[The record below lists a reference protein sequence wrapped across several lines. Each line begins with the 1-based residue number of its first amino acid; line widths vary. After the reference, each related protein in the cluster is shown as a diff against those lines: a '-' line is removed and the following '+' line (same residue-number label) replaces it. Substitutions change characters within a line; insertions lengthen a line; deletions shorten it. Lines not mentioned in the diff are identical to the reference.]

1 MVKNRQILHRPIL
14 TEKMN
19 KLQDSQNMYAFQVDP
34 GANKIQIKDAVENKF
49 DVKVSKVR
57 TMNFFGKSKQ
67 MTVRS
72 GGRAIRTSGRRSNW
86 KKAIVTLTEGFSID
100 LYADAEGEN

>member
-19 KLQDSQNMYAFQVDP
+19 KLQDSQNMYAFQVDS

>member
-1 MVKNRQILHRPIL
+1 MTKKRQVLHRPIL

-19 KLQDSQNMYAFQVDP
+19 QLEDSQNMYAFQVDP
-34 GANKIQIKDAVENKF
+34 NANKIEIKDAVEQKF
-49 DVKVSKVR
+49 DVKVTKVR

-86 KKAIVTLTEGFSID
+86 KKAVVTLGEGFSID
-100 LYADAEGEN
+100 LYAAAGGES

>member
-19 KLQDSQNMYAFQVDP
+19 KLQDSQNMYAFQVDSS
-34 GANKIQIKDAVENKF
+34 ANKIQIKDAVEYKF

-72 GGRAIRTSGRRSNW
+72 GGRVIKTSGKRSSW
-86 KKAIVTLTEGFSID
+86 KNAVVTLGEGFSID
-100 LYADAEGEN
+100 LYGTGVES

>member
-1 MVKNRQILHRPIL
+1 MTKKRQVLFRPIL

-19 KLQDSQNMYAFQVDP
+19 QLEDSQNMYAFQVDP
-34 GANKIQIKDAVENKF
+34 NANKIDIKDAVEKKF
-49 DVKVSKVR
+49 DVKVTKVR

-86 KKAIVTLTEGFSID
+86 KKAVVTLDEGFSID
-100 LYADAEGEN
+100 LYGGGGEV

>member
-1 MVKNRQILHRPIL
+1 MAKNRQILFRPIL

-19 KLQDSQNMYAFQVDP
+19 QLEDSQNMYAFQVDP
-34 GANKIQIKDAVENKF
+34 NANKIDIKDAVEKKF
-49 DVKVSKVR
+49 DVKVTKVR

-72 GGRAIRTSGRRSNW
+72 GGRAIKTSGRRSNW
-86 KKAIVTLTEGFSID
+86 KKAVVTLDEGFSID
-100 LYADAEGEN
+100 LYGVGGEV

>member
-1 MVKNRQILHRPIL
+1 MVKNRQILHRPIV

-19 KLQDSQNMYAFQVDP
+19 QFEDSQNMYAFQVDTS
-34 GANKIQIKDAVENKF
+34 ANKIQIKDAVENKF

-72 GGRAIRTSGRRSNW
+72 GGRAIRTSGRQSNW
-86 KKAIVTLTEGFSID
+86 KKAVVTLAEGFSID
-100 LYADAEGEN
+100 LYAAAESEN